1 MTSWPSQ
8 IILNATALDAIAAH
22 TNYIVL
28 KLKNGLTFN
37 IST

>member
-22 TNYIVL
+22 AIVL
-28 KLKNGLTFN
+28 KLENGLTFK
-37 IST
+37 IRT